1 MMGTMLMLALTRSWL
16 NTLRNYQVEGMTV
29 RLQITLWSRVHS
41 KWAEMGPSQIQQLL
55 QTQIEIARMA
65 KAIVDIGQ
73 ALVSAR
79 ETKRTCQRTARP
91 PAVHVLHLQI
101 QQLLQT
107 QLLQTQIEIARMA
120 KRIVDIGQALVSA
133 RETKR
138 TCQRTARHL
147 AINAAESCTDTTLER
162 PWCMPLCMGC

>member
-1 MMGTMLMLALTRSWL
+1 
-16 NTLRNYQVEGMTV
+16 MTV

-65 KAIVDIGQ
+65 KGIVDIGQ

-91 PAVHVLHLQI
+91 PVVHVQI

-107 QLLQTQIEIARMA
+107 LRSQHSQQIQIARMV
-120 KRIVDIGQALVSA
+120 KGIVDI
-133 RETKR
+133 
-138 TCQRTARHL
+138 
-147 AINAAESCTDTTLER
+147 
-162 PWCMPLCMGC
+162 

>member
-1 MMGTMLMLALTRSWL
+1 
-16 NTLRNYQVEGMTV
+16 MTV

-65 KAIVDIGQ
+65 KGIVDIGQ

-101 QQLLQT
+101 QQLLQPLRS
-107 QLLQTQIEIARMA
+107 QHSQQIQIARMV
-120 KRIVDIGQALVSA
+120 KGIVDIG
-133 RETKR
+133 
-138 TCQRTARHL
+138 
-147 AINAAESCTDTTLER
+147 
-162 PWCMPLCMGC
+162 

>member
-1 MMGTMLMLALTRSWL
+1 MLMLALTRSWL

-107 QLLQTQIEIARMA
+107 QIEIARMA

-147 AINAAESCTDTTLER
+147 A
-162 PWCMPLCMGC
+162 

>member
-1 MMGTMLMLALTRSWL
+1 MG
-16 NTLRNYQVEGMTV
+16 
-29 RLQITLWSRVHS
+29 
-41 KWAEMGPSQIQQLL
+41 
-55 QTQIEIARMA
+55 
-65 KAIVDIGQ
+65 
-73 ALVSAR
+73 
-79 ETKRTCQRTARP
+79 KRTCQRTARP

-107 QLLQTQIEIARMA
+107 QLLQTQMEIARMAKRIVDIGQALVSARETKRTCQRTARPPVIHVLHLQIQQLLQTQIEIARTA

>member
-1 MMGTMLMLALTRSWL
+1 MGQALVSARETKHTCQR
-16 NTLRNYQVEGMTV
+16 TARPPA
-29 RLQITLWSRVHS
+29 VHVLHL
-41 KWAEMGPSQIQQLL
+41 QIQQLL
-55 QTQIEIARMA
+55 QTQLLQTQMEIARMA
-65 KAIVDIGQ
+65 KAIVDMGQ

-79 ETKRTCQRTARP
+79 ETKRACQRTARP

-138 TCQRTARHL
+138 TCQRIARHL